1 MTVERS
7 QRPALAL
14 IAAGDA
20 DLPRATELSRQLEL
34 PLLSPTSDPLDCLDF
49 DALLVVSGLHLSL
62 QQTTRMAAMS
72 GSGRREKPGRRQAG
86 GALPGPVLV
95 DFGSD
100 ALRHRRRSGHN
111 ELLGKAVG
119 VSGIRRPCVLDTTA
133 GLGRDGFVLADI
145 GCSVTLCE
153 REPVIAALL
162 ASGLE
167 VALASGEDRLR
178 QVVSRMKLVVGDAL
192 SLDPEALAA
201 VDVLYLDPMFPSR
214 EKSAAV
220 KKEMALFQALLERNA
235 AQETAD
241 QLLQWAL
248 LQDVAR
254 VVVKRPVRAPS
265 LGGLKPSHK
274 VSGKAVRFDVY
285 VKRALP

>member
-1 MTVERS
+1 
-7 QRPALAL
+7 
-14 IAAGDA
+14 
-20 DLPRATELSRQLEL
+20 
-34 PLLSPTSDPLDCLDF
+34 
-49 DALLVVSGLHLSL
+49 
-62 QQTTRMAAMS
+62 
-72 GSGRREKPGRRQAG
+72 
-86 GALPGPVLV
+86 
-95 DFGSD
+95 
-100 ALRHRRRSGHN
+100 
-111 ELLGKAVG
+111 
-119 VSGIRRPCVLDTTA
+119 
-133 GLGRDGFVLADI
+133 
-145 GCSVTLCE
+145 
-153 REPVIAALL
+153 
-162 ASGLE
+162 
-167 VALASGEDRLR
+167 
-178 QVVSRMKLVVGDAL
+178 MKLVVGDAL

-285 VKRALP
+285 VKCALP